1 MRTASLLFVA
11 ALFLSPWFL
20 AFASAPPPPVS
31 VCHDPAG
38 GDPALLPDCSYT
50 TTNRSCKLA
59 IDRFNPST
67 PPTIYVLPSCRVHVI
82 VTNAYAFE
90 TLTLDWKSSAVV
102 LAPDAYRNAF
112 AAISSGAARIAIPF
126 SAKFAPRENRELQ
139 PESRV
144 AYIED
149 LQRQQAALANE
160 IASFPDPVN
169 RFAALIPEL
178 RKALQ
183 PPPGGTD
190 TPGQPWQHTAAWQ
203 SAMLHDLREL
213 FPSNFSTIQQNIDN
227 LDAEIA
233 TLQKEPASID
243 EAWRVNQLADVQPTL
258 DAAWKQGRDPFLRI
272 QALIDGISRLPTA
285 GAPPSGG
292 ADIID
297 SAPGDTNYRDE
308 VWALNDQNLIAPLAE
323 RISAPTLRTEAQ
335 SAWNEFAEP
344 PFKRPIVSISVRF
357 QSPSRLE
364 FSTGLMVPL
373 TPNHG
378 YTISDVVAA
387 GSVTGYTVQETK
399 TYTVVPIAL
408 LNVLLRQWI
417 ARSQPSAFF
426 ATGGIGINA
435 STSNVEFGL
444 GGTYSYRCFEFS
456 LLADIGRDTHLKG
469 GLTVGQSLGTSPP
482 LTLPTSTSFG
492 VKPAFSV
499 AVRIPLGGASS
510 GP

>member
-1 MRTASLLFVA
+1 MRSPSLLFVL
-11 ALFLSPWFL
+11 ALLLSPWPL
-20 AFASAPPPPVS
+20 AFASAPPAPVS

-38 GDPALLPDCSYT
+38 ADPALLPDCSYT
-50 TTNRSCKLA
+50 TTNRSCKVA

-82 VTNAYAFE
+82 VTNPYAFE

-102 LAPDAYRNAF
+102 LAPDTYRNAF
-112 AAISSGAARIAIPF
+112 ATLSGNAARIAIPF
-126 SAKFAPRENRELQ
+126 TVRLAPREKHELQ

-160 IASFPDPVN
+160 IASFPDPAN
-169 RFAALIPEL
+169 RFATLIPEL

-190 TPGQPWQHTAAWQ
+190 SPGQPWQDTAAWQ

-213 FPSNFSTIQQNIDN
+213 FPPTFSTIQQNIDS
-227 LDAEIA
+227 LDTEVAK
-233 TLQKEPASID
+233 LQKDPSNFD
-243 EAWRVNQLADVQPTL
+243 LAWRVNQLAEVQQTL
-258 DAAWKQGRDPFLRI
+258 DAAWKQGRDPYLRI
-272 QALIDGISRLPTA
+272 QALIDGLSQLPTA

-308 VWALNDQNLIAPLAE
+308 VWTLNDQNLFAPLAE

-335 SAWNEFAEP
+335 SGWNELPEP
-344 PFKRPIVSISVRF
+344 PHKQPIVSISVRF

-378 YTISDVVAA
+378 YTIGDVAAA
-387 GSVTGYTVQETK
+387 GSVTGYTVQEAK

-417 ARSQPSAFF
+417 AHRQPSAFF
-426 ATGGIGINA
+426 ATGGIGVNA

-444 GGTYSYRCFEFS
+444 GGTYSYRSFAFS

-492 VKPAFSV
+492 VKPAFSI
-499 AVRIPLGGASS
+499 AVRIPLGGATG